1 MRSFN
6 RFLAVAGVAAL
17 SLAVATVG
25 AQAKCVKAS
34 GQGVG
39 ITKDIATTM
48 ATMAMGNSIKAWA
61 KGKKAKVGKAKVAC
75 KLELGYSCRAT
86 ARACKK

>member
-1 MRSFN
+1 MPPIT
-6 RFLAVAGVAAL
+6 AAARIF
-17 SLAVATVG
+17 S
-25 AQAKCVKAS
+25 S
-34 GQGVG
+34 GNSH
-39 ITKDIATTM
+39 APCPTTM